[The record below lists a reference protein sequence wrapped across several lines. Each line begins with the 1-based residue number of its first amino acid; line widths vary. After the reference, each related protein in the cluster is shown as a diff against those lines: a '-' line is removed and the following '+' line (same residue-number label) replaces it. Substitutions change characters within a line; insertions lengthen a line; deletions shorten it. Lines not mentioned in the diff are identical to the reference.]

1 MDSRAPSSLQAHAKN
16 GTDDQNVTADDFY
29 KFLYRQDTVDPNFI
43 PAKEL
48 DTCRHMVYRN
58 TFNNESY
65 FDLTMAEVNLIAISC
80 EDEDIGSNLTALG
93 YDLSHFC
100 PKIQR
105 LLPMRFQAI
114 PDHAVQNVDTFC
126 NYVIH
131 TLWPIAGEF
140 IQ

>member
-1 MDSRAPSSLQAHAKN
+1 MKN

-29 KFLYRQDTVDPNFI
+29 KFLYQQDTVDPNFI

-48 DTCRHMVYRN
+48 DTCKHMVYRN

-65 FDLTMAEVNLIAISC
+65 FDLTVAEVNLIAISC

-105 LLPMRFQAI
+105 LLPMRFQTI
-114 PDHAVQNVDTFC
+114 PDHAVENVETFC

-140 IQ
+140 QLIQ